1 MITSTVTLCAL
12 PEPIWHEKTV
22 WGNQTFAVHSFVED
36 VLGIEFRIQ
45 KGVNQENERTRLS
58 LCCTR
63 LEAAIKLATLQET
76 KSPSEFKSALASNNL
91 PAITLGQNYLNSIR
105 LMYQKAEAKSSAMR
119 LGATFF
125 PPKLI
130 EPHINAFASLVT
142 ELDLSQLSDLKLR
155 IAFFQFAAKY
165 QCGVVE
171 IQNPFNYQKQVTK
184 PPIKLEKI
192 DKPELQIQTQ
202 DDEGAF
208 DNEGRNAYE
217 ILRDQINLAIQ
228 NAKEGKPCAV
238 NFSNQPHNIITEVL
252 NEFAYSDSG
261 KIKKPIYIQ
270 VIYTDGSQAENLPLQ
285 CLPNHDDNDLAMLAK
300 APPLKAALLSMRHL
314 ELDDK
319 VDISWFRNREVSKAR
334 AFAETD
340 QFCYAETKK
349 QLVGTRKDGIFILH
363 LYQTG
368 LQPAVIG
375 FYRALIEE
383 LLYRA
388 KLPPSLEV
396 IPFYY
401 HGKSGYQPGKI
412 WY

>member
-22 WGNQTFAVHSFVED
+22 WGKQTFTIHSFIED
-36 VLGIEFRIQ
+36 ALGIEFRIQ
-45 KGVNQENERTRLS
+45 KGVNQENERARLN
-58 LCCTR
+58 LCCAR
-63 LEAAIKLATLQET
+63 LEAAIKLAALQEI
-76 KSPSEFKSALASNNL
+76 KSPSEFKSALTSNNL
-91 PAITLGQNYLNSIR
+91 PVITLGQNYLDAIR
-105 LMYQKAEAKSSAMR
+105 LMYQKAEAKSNAMR

-125 PPKLI
+125 LPKLI
-130 EPHINAFASLVT
+130 EPHMNAFASLAA
-142 ELDLSQLSDLKLR
+142 ELDLSQVSDLNLR
-155 IAFFQFAAKY
+155 IAFFQFAARY

-171 IQNPFNYQKQVTK
+171 IQNPFNYQEQTTK
-184 PPIKLEKI
+184 SPIILEKI
-192 DKPELQIQTQ
+192 ERPKLQIQTQ
-202 DDEGAF
+202 DDDEEIF

-217 ILRDQINLAIQ
+217 ILADQVYNAIQ

-261 KIKKPIYIQ
+261 KLQKPTYIR
-270 VIYTDGSQAENLPLQ
+270 VIYTDGSQAEDLPLR
-285 CLPNHDDNDLAMLAK
+285 CLPNHGDEELAK
-300 APPLKAALLSMRHL
+300 LTKALPLKAALLSMRHL
-314 ELDDK
+314 EMDDK

-334 AFAETD
+334 AFSETD

-349 QLVGTRKDGIFILH
+349 QYAGTRKDSVFVLH

-368 LQPAVIG
+368 LQPAIIG

-383 LLYRA
+383 LIYRA
-388 KLPPSLEV
+388 ELPPSLVV
-396 IPFYY
+396 IPFY
-401 HGKSGYQPGKI
+401 HSKSGYKQGKV